1 MYYEDT
7 MSRAKN
13 CMTTDYDDAFEA
25 AQARG
30 LKWWP
35 WVGANYR
42 KAAAKIFI
50 VGMSTYYK
58 EGEDW
63 SDEWVACGE
72 NSHNPNRVL
81 IMEHGVEGKTKVGCF
96 ANTAM
101 LFLDGAEKDLNPDT
115 RATFWK
121 SVAFCNLVQKVVKPG
136 EQVEGAGHQIR
147 RESREAFHTVVD
159 TIKPDMV
166 LVWGVTTLNNG
177 IDSINRQV
185 NEKVSGVRPRI
196 IDGNPPIVG
205 VEHPS
210 AYFGRREWLDFLLK
224 EPASQKVVKRF
235 IDYLKRQPD

>member
-13 CMTTDYDDAFEA
+13 CMTTDYDDAFKA

-30 LKWWP
+30 LKWYP
-35 WVGANYR
+35 WVGANYD
-42 KAAAKIFI
+42 KADAKIFI

-58 EGEDW
+58 EGEEW

-81 IMEHGVEGKTKVGCF
+81 IMDHGVEGKNKVGCF

-115 RATFWK
+115 RVAFWK
-121 SVAFCNLVQKVVKPG
+121 SVAFSNLVQKVVKPG
-136 EQVEGAGHQIR
+136 EQVAGAEHRMR
-147 RESREAFHTVVD
+147 RESRDAFHAVVD
-159 TIKPDMV
+159 IIKPDMV
-166 LVWGVTTLNNG
+166 LVWGVTTLHDG

-185 NEKVSGVRPRI
+185 NKKVSGVRPRI
-196 IDGNPPIVG
+196 IDGAPPIVG

-210 AYFGRREWLDFLLK
+210 AYFGRGEWCDFLLK
-224 EPASQKVVKRF
+224 EKASKETVHRF
-235 IDYLKRQPD
+235 IEYLKHQPN